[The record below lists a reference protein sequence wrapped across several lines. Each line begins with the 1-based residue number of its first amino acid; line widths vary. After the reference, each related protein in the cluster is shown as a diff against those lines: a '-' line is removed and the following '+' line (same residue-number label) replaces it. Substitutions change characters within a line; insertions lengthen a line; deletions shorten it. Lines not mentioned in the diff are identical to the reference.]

1 MQEDSGRVYGGPS
14 EVVRSK
20 LAQEPEKKREKD
32 LRGEELASHHAKGR
46 KEAVSA
52 TVAVLPKG

>member
-1 MQEDSGRVYGGPS
+1 MYGGPS